1 MIIFDDIIHL
11 GGMKML
17 AEERRQIILKM
28 LKEHQIVKVQQIC
41 KKTHSSDS
49 SVRRDLQN
57 LEKKGL
63 LKRIHGGAKFNY
75 ELQNEP
81 DMFGKA
87 SQYPDAKQRIAYQAA
102 THIKNDDVIFLDAG
116 TTTLAIVD
124 YIPQHQ
130 NITIVTN
137 SILHAFA
144 LIERH
149 LKTILLGGILKE
161 NTKAIIGETAISQL
175 RNLNFNKAFLGING
189 IDIAKGYT
197 TPDLQEAAIKR
208 EALKKSQQTFIL
220 SDESKLNKVSFV
232 KVASI
237 DEANLIIE
245 SKKNNNS

>member
-1 MIIFDDIIHL
+1 M
-11 GGMKML
+11 
-17 AEERRQIILKM
+17 
-28 LKEHQIVKVQQIC
+28 
-41 KKTHSSDS
+41 
-49 SVRRDLQN
+49 
-57 LEKKGL
+57 
-63 LKRIHGGAKFNY
+63 
-75 ELQNEP
+75 
-81 DMFGKA
+81 
-87 SQYPDAKQRIAYQAA
+87 QRIAYQAA
-102 THIKNDDVIFLDAG
+102 THIKNDDVILLDAG
-116 TTTLAIVD
+116 TITLAIVD

-189 IDIAKGYT
+189 IGIAKGYT

-208 EALKKSQQTFIL
+208 KALKKSQQTFIL